1 MHYLLSSSEE
11 AVLADVDECAS
22 NPCHN
27 NGTCKD
33 GIDKFECQCVREF
46 EGKCCEVGECNKC
59 QVIFLK
65 LARTIY
71 PGLRDV

>member
-22 NPCHN
+22 NPCWN

-33 GIDKFECQCVREF
+33 GIDKFDCECVDDY
-46 EGKCCEVGECNKC
+46 EGDVCEKSEYLVLLNGC
-59 QVIFLK
+59 IL
-65 LARTIY
+65 
-71 PGLRDV
+71 